1 MHDLYTAVIDQVIFM
16 DDHLKNKYSSA
27 AVVLVDLFSSPT
39 GRIKRVDS
47 GKEYRS
53 APNLKETDGPGGSLE
68 GARQKAG
75 KILWETHMHMDLSTL
90 IFQIIKVNIT
100 RKYARLT
107 TSTNYLVNVQH
118 SAHRHARLPR
128 T

>member
-1 MHDLYTAVIDQVIFM
+1 M

-75 KILWETHMHMDLSTL
+75 EILWETHMHMDLSTL
-90 IFQIIKVNIT
+90 IFQ
-100 RKYARLT
+100 RRP
-107 TSTNYLVNVQH
+107 NYQSEHNQKICKANNLN
-118 SAHRHARLPR
+118 
-128 T
+128 